1 MRHISPDL
9 TLGLS
14 FTPLVTNIFHRSS
27 HFPEDLREMAE
38 TAGLVLG
45 AVALV
50 SLFNTC
56 ADCFKLI
63 QIGIQASPDYQ
74 KTVIELS
81 VLQLR
86 FARWGEAINV
96 SELHLPEAEQ
106 RTLEGLLTQI
116 KHVFADSEDIS
127 RRYQQKANE
136 DELPVY
142 DAVNDMEPMQRNLFM
157 KLRDMAKT
165 PKPKDR
171 ESKPRT
177 PKAPIGMRLTRKI
190 AWALYRKQDLDGL
203 IADICR
209 LIDHLETT
217 FPVQEMRRR
226 LCEQQRDALEE
237 ENLPLNF
244 LRDAIKQ
251 RNLDPLFE
259 SLVTQPLNRN
269 NIYQENVLQDG
280 GRMQN
285 GSMYII
291 GQITVT
297 MDNRYIGNKAI
308 GKGSSLLNGD
318 SFGGKSDFWND

>member
-1 MRHISPDL
+1 
-9 TLGLS
+9 
-14 FTPLVTNIFHRSS
+14 
-27 HFPEDLREMAE
+27 MAE
-38 TAGLVLG
+38 AAGLVLG
-45 AVALV
+45 TVALA

-74 KTVIELS
+74 KTVIEIS

-106 RTLEGLLTQI
+106 RTLEGLLNQI
-116 KHVFADSEDIS
+116 KDVFAKSEHIS
-127 RRYQQKANE
+127 RRYQRTANE

-157 KLRDMAKT
+157 KLRDMAKP

-177 PKAPIGMRLTRKI
+177 PKAPIGMRLTRKV
-190 AWALYRKQDLDGL
+190 AWALYTKGDLDTL
-203 IADICR
+203 IAEICR
-209 LIDHLETT
+209 LIAHLEIT
-217 FPVQEMRRR
+217 FPAQEMRLR
-226 LCEQQRDALEE
+226 LCEQQTDALEE
-237 ENLPLNF
+237 ESLPLNF
-244 LRDAIKQ
+244 LGDAIKQ

-259 SLVTQPLNRN
+259 NMVTKTLNRN
-269 NIYQENVLQDG
+269 NVYQENILQDG

-285 GSMYII
+285 GSIYIV
-291 GQITVT
+291 GQRTVT
-297 MDNRYIGNKAI
+297 MDNRYIGNKAT

-318 SFGGKSDFWND
+318 SFGGKSIFWNE